1 MLEGMGRR
9 EMGTMGWGNEV
20 RSGEGS
26 AVSIRVT
33 RVDKGASEQILK
45 TVNIQ
50 GRGNYQRIT
59 GGRSVPGTAG
69 RGGSRVGRTGDEVR
83 AARGERSRGSRSCGR
98 S

>member
-9 EMGTMGWGNEV
+9 EMGTMEWGNEV

-45 TVNIQ
+45 TV
-50 GRGNYQRIT
+50 R
-59 GGRSVPGTAG
+59 
-69 RGGSRVGRTGDEVR
+69 D
-83 AARGERSRGSRSCGR
+83 
-98 S
+98 